1 MNADSASPAGL
12 FDLTGRVAVV
22 TGSARGLGK
31 AMARGLAGAGAS
43 VVICSRTGPEAEETA
58 AEIVAAGQTAVA
70 TTVDTADRAS
80 CERLIAFAVS
90 TYGRLDVLVNNAGID
105 IIKPVEE
112 VTGEEYQ
119 KIIDINL
126 SGYFHCSQFAGRHML
141 AHSGGS
147 IINNSSIASVSGIHG
162 LVAYSAAKGG
172 VNMLTRV
179 MAAEWATRGVR
190 VNAIAPGYFDNI
202 MRDAGTEHARPE
214 KQEQV
219 KRFTPMERR
228 GRPDELIGPV
238 LFLASDAS
246 SYVTGNILFVD
257 GGYTAI

>member
-1 MNADSASPAGL
+1 MNSDSASL
-12 FDLTGRVAVV
+12 FDLGGRVAVV
-22 TGSARGLGK
+22 TGSGRGLGK
-31 AMARGLAGAGAS
+31 VMAGGLAAAGAG
-43 VVICSRTGPEAEETA
+43 VVICSRTASEAEETA
-58 AEIVAAGQTAVA
+58 AELTAAGGTAVA
-70 TTVDTADRAS
+70 TTVDTADRGS
-80 CERLIAFAVS
+80 CERLIAFALS

-141 AHSGGS
+141 EHGGGS

-219 KRFTPMERR
+219 KRFTPMGRR

>member
-1 MNADSASPAGL
+1 MNAESASPASL
-12 FDLTGRVAVV
+12 FDLSGRVVVV

-31 AMARGLAGAGAS
+31 AMARGLAGAGAG
-43 VVICSRTGPEAEETA
+43 VVVCSRTASEAEETA
-58 AEIVAAGQTAVA
+58 RELVDSGHTAVA
-70 TTVDTADRAS
+70 TTVDTAERAS
-80 CERLIAFAVS
+80 CEQLIDFAV
-90 TYGRLDVLVNNAGID
+90 TTFGRLDVLVNNAGID

-112 VTGEEYQ
+112 LTGEEYQ
-119 KIIDINL
+119 QVIDINL

-141 AHSGGS
+141 EHGGGS
-147 IINNSSIASVSGIHG
+147 IINNSSIASVAGIHG

-219 KRFTPMERR
+219 KRFTPLERR
-228 GRPDELIGPV
+228 GRPDELVGPV

>member
-1 MNADSASPAGL
+1 MNSASPASL

-31 AMARGLAGAGAS
+31 AMARGLASAGAS
-43 VVICSRTGPEAEETA
+43 VVICSRTALEAEQTA
-58 AEIVAAGQTAVA
+58 AEISATGHTAAA

-80 CERLIAFAVS
+80 CERLIAFAVA

-119 KIIDINL
+119 RIIDINL

-141 AHSGGS
+141 EHGGGS
-147 IINNSSIASVSGIHG
+147 IVNNSSIASVAGIHG

-202 MRDAGTEHARPE
+202 MRDAGAEHARPE

-219 KRFTPMERR
+219 ERFTPMHRR
-228 GRPDELIGPV
+228 GLPDELVGPV

>member
-1 MNADSASPAGL
+1 VTADSPSPASL
-12 FDLTGRVAVV
+12 FDLSGRVAVV
-22 TGSARGLGK
+22 TGSGRGLGR
-31 AMARGLAGAGAS
+31 AIARGLAGAGAS
-43 VVICSRTGPEAEETA
+43 VVICSRTASEAEETA
-58 AEIVAAGQTAVA
+58 AELAAAGHAAVA
-70 TTVDTADRAS
+70 TTVDTAERAS
-80 CERLIAFAVS
+80 CERLIEFAV
-90 TYGRLDVLVNNAGID
+90 TTFGRLDVLVNNAGID

-112 VTGEEYQ
+112 VTAEEYQ

-141 AHSGGS
+141 EHGGGS
-147 IINNSSIASVSGIHG
+147 IINNSSIASVAGIRG

-219 KRFTPMERR
+219 RRFTPMERR
-228 GRPDELIGPV
+228 GRPDELVGPV

>member
-1 MNADSASPAGL
+1 MATKIALITGANKGIGFETARQLGAQGMTVLAAARDEERGRAAERALRDGGADAQFVQL
-12 FDLTGRVAVV
+12 DV
-22 TGSARGLGK
+22 TDAK
-31 AMARGLAGAGAS
+31 S
-43 VVICSRTGPEAEETA
+43 VQRAAEWIEAE
-58 AEIVAAGQTAVA
+58 
-70 TTVDTADRAS
+70 
-80 CERLIAFAVS
+80 
-90 TYGRLDVLVNNAGID
+90 YGRLDVLVNNAGID

-141 AHSGGS
+141 EHGGGS
-147 IINNSSIASVSGIHG
+147 IINNSSIASTAGIHG

-228 GRPDELIGPV
+228 GRPNELVGPV

>member
-1 MNADSASPAGL
+1 MNASL
-12 FDLTGRVAVV
+12 FDLSGRVAVV

-31 AMARGLAGAGAS
+31 AMARGLAVAGAS
-43 VVICSRTGPEAEETA
+43 VVICSRTASEAEETA
-58 AEIVAAGQTAVA
+58 AEIAAGGHTAVA

-80 CERLIAFAVS
+80 CEQLIAFAVS
-90 TYGRLDVLVNNAGID
+90 TFGRLDVLLNNAGID
-105 IIKPVEE
+105 IIKPVED

-141 AHSGGS
+141 ERGGGS
-147 IINNSSIASVSGIHG
+147 IINNSSIASVAGIHG

-202 MRDAGTEHARPE
+202 MRDAGAEHARPE

-219 KRFTPMERR
+219 MRFTPMARR
-228 GRPDELIGPV
+228 GQPDELIGPV